1 MVITLQLKL
10 RNRPGFLGKVTSTIG
25 KEGGNIGNIDT
36 VSADPDFITRKI
48 TVNVI
53 DEQQGQKLVEALNHL
68 QGAEVIS
75 VSDVILNFHRK
86 GKISLTPKMKIRSLA
101 DLGVVYTPGVA
112 RVCEVIKQN
121 PQKAR
126 DYTIV
131 QNTVA
136 IVTDGTAVLGLGD
149 IGPLAAMPVMEGKAV
164 LFKEFANI
172 DAFPICL
179 ATKEVDR
186 IVETVENISPGF
198 GGINLEDI
206 SAPRCFEVEARLK
219 ERLNIPVFHDDQHG
233 TAVVVLA
240 GLINS
245 LKIVG
250 KETGEIRMVVNGAG
264 AAGLAIAGILAA
276 VGVGQIIVCDSKGV
290 IYQGRKE
297 GMNRYKQQ
305 IAEKTNPERIKGGL
319 ANALKGSDVF
329 IGVSIPGAL
338 TLRMIRTMAPDP
350 VVFALA
356 NPEPEI
362 APEKAENVARIV
374 ATGRSDYHN
383 QINNVLCFP
392 GMFRGALDVEAIE
405 INMEMKLKA
414 AYAIAGTISED
425 QLSEDYIIP
434 SVFDPNVVPR
444 VAQAVAEAAHRTGV
458 AVGQN

>member
-36 VSADPDFITRKI
+36 VNADPDFITRKI

-149 IGPLAAMPVMEGKAV
+149 IGPLAAMPVMEGKAM

-206 SAPRCFEVEARLK
+206 SAPRCFKVEAKLK
-219 ERLNIPVFHDDQHG
+219 KRLNIPVFHDDQHG

-250 KETGEIRMVVNGAG
+250 KEMGEIRMVVNGAG

-305 IAEKTNPERIKGGL
+305 IAERTNPERIKGGL

-329 IGVSIPGAL
+329 IGVSVPGVL
-338 TLRMIRTMAPDP
+338 TLGMIRNMVKDP
-350 VVFALA
+350 IIFALA

-362 APEKAENVARIV
+362 QPEKAEKVARVV

-392 GMFRGALDVEAIE
+392 GIFRGALDVGARE
-405 INMEMKLKA
+405 INMEMRLQT
-414 AYAIAGTISED
+414 AYAIASSISED
-425 QLSEDYIIP
+425 RLSEDYIIP

-444 VAQAVAEAAHRTGV
+444 VAQAVAEAARRTGV

>member
-36 VSADPDFITRKI
+36 VSADPDFINRKI
-48 TVNVI
+48 TVNVA
-53 DEQQGQKLVEALNHL
+53 DEQQGQRLVERLGCL
-68 QGAEVIS
+68 PGVEVIG
-75 VSDVILNFHRK
+75 VSDVILNLHRK
-86 GKISLTPKMKIRSLA
+86 GKIHLATKMKIRSLA
-101 DLGVVYTPGVA
+101 DLGAVYTPGVA
-112 RVCEVIKQN
+112 RVCELIRQD

-149 IGPLAAMPVMEGKAV
+149 IGPLAALPVMEGKAM
-164 LFKEFANI
+164 LLKEFADI

-206 SAPRCFEVEARLK
+206 SAPRCFRVEAKLK
-219 ERLNIPVFHDDQHG
+219 KRLNIPVFHDDQHG

-240 GLINS
+240 GLINA
-245 LKIVG
+245 LKIVDR
-250 KETGEIRMVVNGAG
+250 KMDQVKVVVNGAG
-264 AAGLAIAGILAA
+264 AAGLAIAGILTA
-276 VGVGQIIVCDSKGV
+276 VGVGQIIICDSKGV

>member
-25 KEGGNIGNIDT
+25 REGGNIGNIDT
-36 VSADPDFITRKI
+36 VNADPDFITRKI

-53 DEQQGQKLVEALNHL
+53 NEQQGQKLVEALNHL

-112 RVCEVIKQN
+112 RVCEVIKQD
-121 PQKAR
+121 PQRAR

-149 IGPLAAMPVMEGKAV
+149 IGPLAAMPVMEGKAM

-179 ATKEVDR
+179 ATKEVNR

-240 GLINS
+240 GLINA
-245 LKIVG
+245 LKIVDR
-250 KETGEIRMVVNGAG
+250 KMDQVKVVVNGAG

-319 ANALKGSDVF
+319 ANALKGSDVL
-329 IGVSIPGAL
+329 IGVSVPGAL
-338 TLRMIRTMAPDP
+338 TLRMIRTMVPDP

-362 APEKAENVARIV
+362 LPEKAEKVARIV

-392 GMFRGALDVEAIE
+392 GIFRGALDVGARE
-405 INMEMKLKA
+405 INMEMKLQA
-414 AYAIAGTISED
+414 AYAIAGTISEEH
-425 QLSEDYIIP
+425 LSEDYIIP

-444 VAQAVAEAAHRTGV
+444 VAQVVAEAARRTGV

>member
-36 VSADPDFITRKI
+36 VNADPDFITRKI

-75 VSDVILNFHRK
+75 VSDVILDFHKK

-112 RVCEVIKQN
+112 RVCEVIEKD

-149 IGPLAAMPVMEGKAV
+149 IGPLAAMPVMEGKAM

-250 KETGEIRMVVNGAG
+250 KEMGEIRMVVNGAG
-264 AAGLAIAGILAA
+264 AAGLAIAEILAA
-276 VGVGQIIVCDSKGV
+276 VGVGQVIVCDSRGIV
-290 IYQGRKE
+290 YPGRKE
-297 GMNRYKQQ
+297 GMNEYKQQ
-305 IAEKTNPERIKGGL
+305 IVEKTKAEKMRGGL
-319 ANALKGSDVF
+319 TDALKGSDVF

-392 GMFRGALDVEAIE
+392 GMFRGALDVGARE
-405 INMEMKLKA
+405 INMEMKLQA
-414 AYAIAGTISED
+414 AYAIAGTISEEH
-425 QLSEDYIIP
+425 LSEDYIIP
-434 SVFDPNVVPR
+434 SVFDPKVVPR

>member
-1 MVITLQLKL
+1 MIITLQVRL

-25 KEGGNIGNIDT
+25 REGGNIGNIDT
-36 VSADPDFITRKI
+36 VSADPDFITRGI
-48 TVNVI
+48 TVNVA
-53 DEQQGQKLVEALNHL
+53 DEQQGQRLAEVLSRL
-68 QGAEVIS
+68 QGVEVIR
-75 VSDVILNFHRK
+75 VSDVILNLHRK
-86 GKISLTPKMKIRSLA
+86 GKISLATKVKIRSLA

-112 RVCEVIKQN
+112 RVCEVIRRD
-121 PQKAR
+121 PQKVR

-149 IGPLAAMPVMEGKAV
+149 IGPLAAMPVMEGKAM

-186 IVETVENISPGF
+186 IAETVKNISPGF

-219 ERLNIPVFHDDQHG
+219 EGLDIPVFHDDQHG

-240 GLINS
+240 GLINA

-250 KETGEIRMVVNGAG
+250 KKMDQIRVVVNGAG

-276 VGVGQIIVCDSKGV
+276 VGTGQIIICDSRGIV
-290 IYQGRKE
+290 YPGRKE

-305 IAEKTNPERIKGGL
+305 IAEKTNPERIRGGL
-319 ANALKGSDVF
+319 ADALKGSDVF
-329 IGVSIPGAL
+329 IGVSVPGVL
-338 TLRMIRTMAPDP
+338 TPQRIRTMAKDP
-350 VVFALA
+350 IVFALA

-362 APEKAENVARIV
+362 GPEKAEKVARIV

-392 GMFRGALDVEAIE
+392 GMFRGALDVGARE
-405 INMEMKLKA
+405 INMEMKLQA
-414 AYAIAGTISED
+414 AYAIANTISENE
-425 QLSEDYIIP
+425 LSEDYIIP

-444 VAQAVAEAAHRTGV
+444 VAQAVAEAARSTGV
-458 AVGQN
+458 AAAEN